1 MKTINLNCLNEDLFK
16 YSLLISL
23 YYYHL
28 KEHKKRTNKLN
39 KWIINDHNFSSMELK
54 DFENNRWNISL
65 SVSDGVGRN
74 IYKSNNE
81 SINKGYIVE
90 TNNNNNRDH
99 ALKPIKEKYKQLEE
113 LLNQFTHKEITN
125 FILKKM
131 TS

>member
-28 KEHKKRTNKLN
+28 KEHKKKTNKLN
-39 KWIINDHNFSSMELK
+39 KWIINDHNFSSIELK
-54 DFENNRWNISL
+54 DFENNRSNISL

-81 SINKGYIVE
+81 SIKKGYIVE

-99 ALKPIKEKYKQLEE
+99 ALKPIKEKYKKLEE

-125 FILKKM
+125 FILKNM